1 MSGKYRCIWR
11 EGREGLA
18 AVSAALTLAVDTM
31 ALTDARDET
40 LAVDTMAL
48 TDARDETLAVDTM
61 ALTDGRVS
69 ASLFYLPL
77 FAFLERSGVPR
88 KGLTD
93 GTMSQ
98 EAETCRWDVR
108 CRS

>member
-18 AVSAALTLAVDTM
+18 AVSAAL
-31 ALTDARDET
+31 T